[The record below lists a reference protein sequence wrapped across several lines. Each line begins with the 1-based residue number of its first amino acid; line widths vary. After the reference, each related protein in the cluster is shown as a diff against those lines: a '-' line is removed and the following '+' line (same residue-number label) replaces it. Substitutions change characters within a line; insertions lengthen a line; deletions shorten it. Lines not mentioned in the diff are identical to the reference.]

1 MKPTV
6 LVFLTATL
14 TTTLFFSSISMAGN
28 FQDRTAAC
36 RLEIKI
42 MGPDLLDEDKDC
54 IWVEDHKAE
63 IMAKCK
69 ECMAD
74 FALIKEASRGDFDY

>member
-1 MKPTV
+1 MKLTAI
-6 LVFLTATL
+6 LFLTAA
-14 TTTLFFSSISMAGN
+14 LFFSSALMADD

-54 IWVEDHKAE
+54 IWVEDHKDE
-63 IMAKCK
+63 IIAKCQ
-69 ECMAD
+69 ECIAD
-74 FALIKEASRGDFDY
+74 FALIKEASRGYFDYW